1 MLKYWKQ
8 GKGCSATYKTLCDA
22 LKHKLVQRQDLAEQF
37 CYINGKYFLLT
48 TVTIRV

>member
-1 MLKYWKQ
+1 MLKHWKQ

-22 LKHKLVQRQDLAEQF
+22 LKHKLVQRQDLAERF

-48 TVTIRV
+48 TVTVRV

>member
-1 MLKYWKQ
+1 MLKHWKQ
-8 GKGCSATYKTLCDA
+8 KEGYVATYKTLCDA
-22 LKHKLVQRQDLAEQF
+22 LKHKLVQRQDLADRF